1 MRARRPRSSGCSGL
15 LCLLLFLFLRVVCVE
30 TVPVVTEAESS
41 AMGRHVD
48 WHRLRTRR
56 RSDRMYA
63 ATREELEEERQ
74 YYHRISKIAIGI
86 LRHYY
91 RPEDVGMTAAG
102 YVRTATLAMNE
113 RFLRNDECGLL
124 I

>member
-1 MRARRPRSSGCSGL
+1 
-15 LCLLLFLFLRVVCVE
+15 
-30 TVPVVTEAESS
+30 
-41 AMGRHVD
+41 
-48 WHRLRTRR
+48 
-56 RSDRMYA
+56 MYA

-113 RFLRNDECGLL
+113 RYMRNWTCGQLMEDRVDREKDL
-124 I
+124 DPLHGMGKYEHSEDRRQDAFPHIHRE